1 MLLAIDTSTS
11 QASVALVDRG
21 VMLAEL
27 NWEVGQRHSTEL
39 FARLTWL
46 LQSRAIPMTAL
57 DGIAVAVGPGSFN
70 GLRVAVTTA
79 KSLAFAL
86 GVPLYGHGT
95 LDVIAWGAAAAGV
108 ERRVWALLDAGRGQI
123 YAAAYAPEVSAREWA
138 PLDGYHILTPEELA
152 VRIDGPVLCSG
163 EWRDETRAAL
173 ERLAG
178 GNVRFASRLRGRRAS
193 WLAELALARAGEGAH
208 DDAAALEPLYL
219 RRPAITR
226 STKVPKVPM
235 IHGGSPEERQH
246 EDHADSDGGEGG
258 THALRR

>member
-11 QASVALVDRG
+11 QASVALVDHG
-21 VMLAEL
+21 VTLAEL

-46 LQSRAIPMTAL
+46 LQSRDIPMTAL
-57 DGIAVAVGPGSFN
+57 DSIAVAVGPGSFN

-86 GVPLYGHGT
+86 DVPLYGHAT

-108 ERRVWALLDAGRGQI
+108 ERTIWALLDAGRGQI
-123 YAAAYAPEVSAREWA
+123 YAAAYAPDVSAAEWA

-152 VRIDGPVLCSG
+152 ASVDGPGLCSG
-163 EWRDETRAAL
+163 EWRAETRAAL
-173 ERLAG
+173 DGLAG
-178 GNVRFASRLRGRRAS
+178 SYVRFASRLGGRRAS
-193 WLAELALARAGEGAH
+193 WLAELALARAASGAR

-226 STKVPKVPM
+226 SNKVPM
-235 IHGGSPEERQH
+235 IQGGPPEGPRH
-246 EDHADSDGGEGG
+246 DDHADANGGEGG

>member
-11 QASVALVDRG
+11 QASVALVDHG
-21 VMLAEL
+21 VTLAEL

-86 GVPLYGHGT
+86 GVPLYGHAT

-123 YAAAYAPEVSAREWA
+123 YAAAYATGISARGWA

-173 ERLAG
+173 EGLAG
-178 GNVRFASRLRGRRAS
+178 GTVRFASRLGGRRAS
-193 WLAELALARAGEGAH
+193 WLAELALARAAEGAG

-226 STKVPKVPM
+226 SNKVPLVPV
-235 IHGGSPEERQH
+235 IYGDPPEGRQH
-246 EDHADSDGGEGG
+246 EDHADANGGEGG
-258 THALRR
+258 AHALRR

>member
-11 QASVALVDRG
+11 QAGVAIVDRG
-21 VMLAEL
+21 VTLAEL
-27 NWEVGQRHSTEL
+27 NWEVGRRHSTEL

-46 LQSRAIPMTAL
+46 LQSRDIPMAAL

-86 GVPLYGHGT
+86 GVPLYGHAT
-95 LDVIAWGAAAAGV
+95 LDVIAWGAAASGA
-108 ERRVWALLDAGRGQI
+108 ERTIWSLLDAGRGQI
-123 YAAAYAPEVSAREWA
+123 YAAAYAPGAPALGWS
-138 PLDGYHILTPEELA
+138 PLDGYHIVTPEELA
-152 VRIDGPVLCSG
+152 ARIDGHVLCSG

-173 ERLAG
+173 EGLVG
-178 GNVRFASRLRGRRAS
+178 SHVRFTSRLGGRRAS
-193 WLAELALARAGEGAH
+193 WLAELALARAEVGAY

-226 STKVPKVPM
+226 SNKVSTLQ
-235 IHGGSPEERQH
+235 GGPLVGLRHEE
-246 EDHADSDGGEGG
+246 HADPNGGEEGM
-258 THALRR
+258 HALRR

>member
-21 VMLAEL
+21 VVLAEL

-46 LQSRAIPMTAL
+46 LQSRDISMLAL

-86 GVPLYGHGT
+86 DVPLYGHAT
-95 LDVIAWGAAAAGV
+95 LDVIGWGAAAAGV
-108 ERRVWALLDAGRGQI
+108 ERTIWALLDAGRGQI
-123 YAAAYAPEVSAREWA
+123 YAAAYIPNSPADGWA
-138 PLDGYHILTPEELA
+138 PRDGYHILTPEELA
-152 VRIDGPVLCSG
+152 TRIDGPVLCCG
-163 EWRDETRAAL
+163 EWRDETRTAL
-173 ERLAG
+173 EGLAG
-178 GNVRFASRLRGRRAS
+178 SHARFASRVGGRRAS
-193 WLAELALARAGEGAH
+193 WLAELALARAAGGTR

-226 STKVPKVPM
+226 SNKVPA
-235 IHGGSPEERQH
+235 IQGGPLAGLRHEE
-246 EDHADSDGGEGG
+246 HADSNGGEGG
-258 THALRR
+258 LHALRR

>member
-11 QASVALVDRG
+11 RASVALVDQG
-21 VMLAEL
+21 VTLAEL

-46 LQSRAIPMTAL
+46 LQSRDISMTAL

-86 GVPLYGHGT
+86 SVPLYGHAT

-108 ERRVWALLDAGRGQI
+108 ERTIWALLDAGRGQI
-123 YAAAYAPEVSAREWA
+123 YAAAYAPDALAREWA
-138 PLDGYHILTPEELA
+138 PLDGYHILTVDELA
-152 VRIDGPVLCSG
+152 ARITGPVLCSG
-163 EWRDETRAAL
+163 EWRDETRTAL
-173 ERLAG
+173 EGLAG
-178 GNVRFASRLRGRRAS
+178 SSVRFASRLGGRRAS
-193 WLAELALARAGEGAH
+193 WLAELALARAAEGIH

-226 STKVPKVPM
+226 SNKIPTLLVGRPD
-235 IHGGSPEERQH
+235 GGS
-246 EDHADSDGGEGG
+246 
-258 THALRR
+258 TT

>member
-11 QASVALVDRG
+11 QASVALVDHS
-21 VMLAEL
+21 VTLAEL

-46 LQSRAIPMTAL
+46 LQSRDIPMTAL
-57 DGIAVAVGPGSFN
+57 DGIAVAIGPGSFN

-86 GVPLYGHGT
+86 DVPLYGHAT

-108 ERRVWALLDAGRGQI
+108 EQHTICALLDAGRGQL
-123 YAAAYAPEVSAREWA
+123 YTAVYAPDASAAEWA

-152 VRIDGPVLCSG
+152 ARVDGPVLCSG
-163 EWRDETRAAL
+163 EWRAETRAAL
-173 ERLAG
+173 EGLMG
-178 GNVRFASRLRGRRAS
+178 GDLRFASRLGGRRAS
-193 WLAELALARAGEGAH
+193 WLAELALARAASGAR
-208 DDAAALEPLYL
+208 DDTAALEPLYL

-226 STKVPKVPM
+226 SNKVPM
-235 IHGGSPEERQH
+235 IQGGPPQGPRH
-246 EDHADSDGGEGG
+246 EDHADANGGEGG

>member
-11 QASVALVDRG
+11 QASVALVDHG
-21 VMLAEL
+21 AMLAEL

-46 LQSRAIPMTAL
+46 LQSRDIPMTAL
-57 DGIAVAVGPGSFN
+57 DGIAVALGPGSFN
-70 GLRVAVTTA
+70 GVRVAVTTA

-86 GVPLYGHGT
+86 DVPLYGHAT

-108 ERRVWALLDAGRGQI
+108 ERTIWALLDAGRGQI
-123 YAAAYAPEVSAREWA
+123 YAAAYAPDVSAGEWA
-138 PLDGYHILTPEELA
+138 PLDGYHVLTPEELA
-152 VRIDGPVLCSG
+152 ARIDGPVLCSG
-163 EWRDETRAAL
+163 EWRDGTRATL
-173 ERLAG
+173 EGLAG
-178 GNVRFASRLRGRRAS
+178 SHVRFASRLGGRRAS
-193 WLAELALARAGEGAH
+193 WLAELALARAAAGAR

-226 STKVPKVPM
+226 SNKVPM
-235 IHGGSPEERQH
+235 IQGGPPQRPRQ
-246 EDHADSDGGEGG
+246 EDHADANGGEGE